1 MVDLKEFGFE
11 EERAEEAYLD
21 KDIPTGYPS
30 PIKRYWLRYATASK
44 SIEETYFWVLNCL
57 RVSLGFKDII
67 KVMDVSAASPHSS
80 FFGVSTQR
88 AGAYQ
93 DKVSQYLATIGKMV
107 KELFQIV
114 REMRI
119 LDERLSYYKDS
130 FNYESKSRESA
141 EITLKGIWIDM
152 VEGGAKSPAS
162 VYGMARELEF
172 TVLPDLFFS
181 THPNT
186 SKDVDKSVNELKFN
200 RKVKEVL
207 KRKLRAFLAWK
218 EETYK
223 ELKNR
228 RKFTLKFMRQHY
240 DVIRMYMSWVK
251 PYLKYIKMLRSSET
265 KMESPDIV
273 DAFENSA
280 VEIEFLAKRLPVDS
294 TSGRVKNK
302 VYKACILV
310 NFQFST
316 IPEMKYISEGYQR
329 GPIHAGQVDIRMRA
343 YAWTEEQIK
352 KYVAYRDKEN
362 MELLGE
368 FVDSSISAAMEA
380 LGDEFERYLKESGE
394 EVEEK
399 NQEKP
404 KQESIL
410 DPFLSVFKG
419 IGEIKT
425 AFTGTGND
433 NKNKGQ
439 TLTKIQEE
447 KEKEDAK
454 GNAKGA
460 MWLVYKNFRKAH
472 GMISW

>member
-1 MVDLKEFGFE
+1 MADLKEFGFE

-21 KDIPTGYPS
+21 KDIPTGYPK
-30 PIKRYWLRYATASK
+30 PLKRYWLRYATASK

-57 RVSLGFKDII
+57 RVSLGFKDIVKI
-67 KVMDVSAASPHSS
+67 MDVSAASPHST

-93 DKVSQYLATIGKMV
+93 DKISQYLATIGKMV

-114 REMRI
+114 RELRI
-119 LDERLSYYKDS
+119 LDERLSYYNDS
-130 FNYESKSRESA
+130 FDYESASRESA

-181 THPNT
+181 THPKT
-186 SKDVDKSVNELKFN
+186 SKDVDKAVNELKFN
-200 RKVKEVL
+200 RKVKEVV

-240 DVIRMYMSWVK
+240 DVIKMYMSWVK
-251 PYLKYIKMLRSSET
+251 PYLKYVKMLRSSEK
-265 KMESPDIV
+265 KMDSPDIV
-273 DAFENSA
+273 GAFENSM
-280 VEIEFLAKRLPVDS
+280 VEIEFLAKRIPVEP
-294 TSGRVKNK
+294 TSGKVKNK
-302 VYKACILV
+302 VYKACVLM

-316 IPEMKYISEGYQR
+316 TPDMKFISESYQR
-329 GPIHAGQVDIRMRA
+329 GPIHAGQVDIKMRA
-343 YAWTEEQIK
+343 YAWTDKHIE
-352 KYVAYRDKEN
+352 KYIAYRNKED
-362 MELLGE
+362 MELLGD
-368 FVDSSISAAMEA
+368 FVDGSISAAMDA
-380 LGDEFERYLKESGE
+380 LGEEFERYLKESGE
-394 EVEEK
+394 EVKEK
-399 NQEKP
+399 QEEKP
-404 KQESIL
+404 KQDSVL
-410 DPFLSVFKG
+410 DPFLSIFNGFK
-419 IGEIKT
+419 EIKT
-425 AFTGTGND
+425 AFAGTGSGSKD
-433 NKNKGQ
+433 EGPK
-439 TLTKIQEE
+439 LTKIQEE
-447 KEKEDAK
+447 NEKKDAK
-454 GNAKGA
+454 GNATGA